1 MYTFDEKFKKG
12 AARAFRAQNGMTA
25 FLGGLNKLL
34 PEPPAFGECKTKE
47 EELTVARIA
56 DTAGDRWYLGFS
68 EQSIV
73 PRDVGEKAYYIG
85 GNLSEYGDFRTVA
98 CRNMKSGLPHEG
110 EKSDRF

>member
-47 EELTVARIA
+47 EEPTVARIA

-73 PRDVGEKAYYIG
+73 PRDVGKRHIISAE
-85 GNLSEYGDFRTVA
+85 T
-98 CRNMKSGLPHEG
+98 CRCRREG
-110 EKSDRF
+110 CAECSMISRCGS